1 VNATPSTPLGFGL
14 RWSARVLSFL
24 SLILLLLFI
33 VGERFNPF
41 HLRGRELALTVF
53 FPLGVMLGLGL
64 AWRWQAFG
72 GALTVG
78 CLAAFYLV
86 HWLGAGR
93 WPGGWAFAVLA
104 LPGFLFLLAALV
116 GRRKARGEIP

>member
-1 VNATPSTPLGFGL
+1 MNPMPSTPLGFGL
-14 RWSARVLSFL
+14 HWSARVLSFL
-24 SLILLLLFI
+24 SLAVLLLFM
-33 VGERFNPF
+33 VGEGFNPF
-41 HLRGRELALTVF
+41 HLKGRELALAVF

-86 HWLGAGR
+86 HRLGAGR
-93 WPGGWAFAVLA
+93 WPGGWAFGVLA
-104 LPGFLFLLAALV
+104 LPGVLFLLAALV
-116 GRRKARGEIP
+116 GGRKTRGEIP